1 MKRDILTALKATDCH
16 SMKRIVPDFAWYLAE
31 STRLGLKSPRCPF
44 ASVHGCPRYYQS
56 LSLLGNA
63 GCTSIQKDVG
73 DELKARW
80 KKHPLWPATG
90 DQATAISGGNDGPN
104 GYHNFCPEV
113 AYDTFKLFATYLGRH
128 VGEIDRD
135 IAAEQ
140 LAKEGASYDDP
151 RWTWCSVVPQHY
163 IECPLYSGLSH
174 GSPNQITPGM
184 ENIQGT
190 QARPMHTAP
199 TPTATNSV
207 PHRRFRVALSF
218 PGEQRSYIEKVA
230 ALLECVHGRD
240 KILYDRFHEAE
251 FARPDLDVYLPN
263 LYRTSSDLICIF
275 LCSDYSRKRFCNLEW
290 RFIRQLIA
298 TEDHARI
305 MFLSFDA
312 IAAIPE
318 IGILNGDGYVSIGT
332 RSAIEISMLIDQRLA
347 L

>member
-1 MKRDILTALKATDCH
+1 MNQV
-16 SMKRIVPDFAWYLAE
+16 VPNFAWYLAE
-31 STRLGLKSPRCPF
+31 GTRLGLKSPRCPF
-44 ASVHGCPRYYQS
+44 ASVHACPRYYQS
-56 LSLLGNA
+56 LSLLGSA
-63 GCTSIQKDVG
+63 GCSPIKKEVD
-73 DELKARW
+73 DELLGRW
-80 KKHPLWPATG
+80 KKHPLWPVTG
-90 DQATAISGGNDGPN
+90 EQETGISGGNDVPN

-135 IAAEQ
+135 IAAAQ
-140 LAKEGASYDDP
+140 LAKEGAPYDDP

-174 GSPNQITPGM
+174 GSPSHITPAAD
-184 ENIQGT
+184 NNQG
-190 QARPMHTAP
+190 QQPRPNP
-199 TPTATNSV
+199 TIPNPIAANAV
-207 PHRRFRVALSF
+207 PQRRFRVALSF

-275 LCSDYSRKRFCNLEW
+275 LCSDYARKRFCNLEW

-305 MFLSFDA
+305 MFFSFDP
-312 IAAIPE
+312 IGAIPD
-318 IGILNGDGYVSIGT
+318 IGILSGDGYVSIGT
-332 RSAIEISMLIDQRLA
+332 RSAIEIAMLIDQRLA

>member
-1 MKRDILTALKATDCH
+1 MWDILTALKPTARH
-16 SMKRIVPDFAWYLAE
+16 SMKQTVPDFAWYLAE
-31 STRLGLKSPRCPF
+31 STRIGLKSPRCPF

-56 LSLLGNA
+56 VSLLGNA
-63 GCTSIQKDVG
+63 GCTGIKKDL
-73 DELKARW
+73 DDDLKARW
-80 KKHPLWPATG
+80 EKHPLWPATG
-90 DQATAISGGNDGPN
+90 EQETAISGGNDGPN

-135 IAAEQ
+135 FAAEQ

-151 RWTWCSVVPQHY
+151 RWIWCSVIPQHY
-163 IECPLYSGLSH
+163 VEYPLYSGLSH
-174 GSPNQITPGM
+174 GSPKHPTPP
-184 ENIQGT
+184 T
-190 QARPMHTAP
+190 PPQARPMHSAP
-199 TPTATNSV
+199 TPTAANSV

-230 ALLECVHGRD
+230 ALLECVHGTD
-240 KILYDRFHEAE
+240 KILYDSFHEAE

-275 LCSDYSRKRFCNLEW
+275 LCSDYARKRFCNLEW

-305 MFLSFDA
+305 MFFSFDP
-312 IAAIPE
+312 IAEIPE
-318 IGILNGDGYVSIGT
+318 IGILSGDGYVSIGK
-332 RSAIEISMLIDQRLA
+332 RSAIEIAMLIDQRLA